1 MKLRL
6 FVYGLYVSVL
16 SFFPLLAVAVEGT
29 PKETGVSKAIG
40 GLVTSATTAGL
51 TTKSL
56 DVPVLIGKILAVVL
70 GFTGTIFFILVI
82 YAGLMWMTAVGNEEN
97 IKKAQSI
104 LKTAIIGLIIVLSA
118 YAITKFIGSSLP
130 S

>member
-1 MKLRL
+1 
-6 FVYGLYVSVL
+6 
-16 SFFPLLAVAVEGT
+16 
-29 PKETGVSKAIG
+29 
-40 GLVTSATTAGL
+40 
-51 TTKSL
+51 L
-56 DVPVLIGKILAVVL
+56 DIAFYLIFI
-70 GFTGTIFFILVI
+70 GFTGTIFFILVV

-130 S
+130 T